1 MYIPNLVETGD
12 VLNTEQNGLSGELIV
27 GKPHQGFVQRGL
39 ARNHQKSILP
49 VTVGQMRSS

>member
-27 GKPHQGFVQRGL
+27 GKPHQGYEQRGPF
-39 ARNHQKSILP
+39 ARNQSYRWL
-49 VTVGQMRSS
+49 